1 MTAISSR
8 SKLVDEAYG
17 RLKKDILSSR
27 LQPGF
32 QSLVPDIAM
41 RLRMSRTP
49 VHEALIRL
57 EADGLVELIPRR
69 GVRVTPI
76 SIDDMRE
83 VYEILTALEPEAAA
97 LIAQRSIDPRSL
109 KQLEQLTRNMEESM
123 KSNDLDAWARADDT
137 FHRKLLEIANNR
149 RMSQIVSRLLDQTHR
164 VRLVTLRMRKPPW
177 RSTRDHEEILHHIS
191 TGDANAAR
199 RAFRTHRQR
208 AAQELLSI
216 LKEYQIPP
224 I

>member
-191 TGDANAAR
+191 TGDANATR